1 MGKGKRVTE
10 KQMNDIVKMCKSIYQ
25 KKKSLK
31 DATFYEHLMKL
42 DQSDGLRLAT
52 AQMTVA
58 SGEANK
64 HLAGG
69 DILRMANN
77 IVRFQALQ
85 ETHKSNVHVLTVSMD
100 EFIKDMETNTLKF
113 LDFVFGDRNDS
124 IPREIRLAEAKLEGE
139 KYERKKIK
147 SHHITQ
153 SNNSRKV
160 AKGELKEMLKMD
172 KHLGPVLNLTET
184 IVNEALATAPSV

>member
-1 MGKGKRVTE
+1 MTE

-85 ETHKSNVHVLTVSMD
+85 EIHKSNVHVLTVSMD
-100 EFIKDMETNTLKF
+100 DFIKDMETNTLKF

-139 KYERKKIK
+139 KYERKKNK

-153 SNNSRKV
+153 SNNNRKV

-184 IVNEALATAPSV
+184 LVNEALATAPSV